1 MWIQYSLVDVR
12 NLDIIEKKNFDVE
25 TDVKVHKLI
34 MVQWQEL
41 IKHNEYLGVA
51 PKEISVLIRWAIS
64 HSLGARIYIKTGFN
78 YAREIGYTGVPQIYE
93 YLLSESQPSIR
104 GTTKWVDF
112 IICLIRV
119 VEKLTGRR
127 NLGSL
132 LPCRSVT
139 YMEQIEWLIKFY
151 LRFYNSK
158 SDEWE

>member
-34 MVQWQEL
+34 MAQWQEL

-51 PKEISVLIRWAIS
+51 PKEISVLIRSAIS
-64 HSLGARIYIKTGFN
+64 YSLGRRVCIKTGFN
-78 YAREIGYTGVPQIYE
+78 YSREIGYTGVPQIYE
-93 YLLSESQPSIR
+93 YLLGEPQPSIR

>member
-1 MWIQYSLVDVR
+1 MWIQYNLVDVR
-12 NLDIIEKKNFDVE
+12 NLDTIEKEYYDVE
-25 TDVKVHKLI
+25 TDVKMHKLI
-34 MVQWQEL
+34 MNQWQEL
-41 IKHNEYLGVA
+41 IKHNEYLGVK
-51 PKEISVLIRWAIS
+51 PEEISVLLRRAIS
-64 HSLGARIYIKTGFN
+64 LGRRIDIKTGFK
-78 YAREIGYTGVPQIYE
+78 YTREIGYTGVPQIYE
-93 YLLSESQPSIR
+93 YLLGEPQPSIR

>member
-25 TDVKVHKLI
+25 TDVKMHKLI
-34 MVQWQEL
+34 MTQWQEL
-41 IKHNEYLGVA
+41 IKHNEYLGVK
-51 PKEISVLIRWAIS
+51 PEEISVLLRWAIS
-64 HSLGARIYIKTGFN
+64 LGRRIDIKTGFK
-78 YAREIGYTGVPQIYE
+78 YTREIGYTGVPQIYE
-93 YLLSESQPSIR
+93 YLLDATQPSVR
-104 GTTKWVDF
+104 AVKWVDF

>member
-34 MVQWQEL
+34 MTQWQEL
-41 IKHNEYLGVA
+41 IKHNEYLWVTS
-51 PKEISVLIRWAIS
+51 KEISVLIRSAIS
-64 HSLGARIYIKTGFN
+64 YSLGRRVCIKTGFN
-78 YAREIGYTGVPQIYE
+78 YSGEIGYTGVPQIYE
-93 YLLSESQPSIR
+93 YLLSVSQSSIR
-104 GTTKWVDF
+104 GATKWVDF

-132 LPCRSVT
+132 LPCRSAT
-139 YMEQIEWLIKFY
+139 YREQIEWLIKFY

>member
-41 IKHNEYLGVA
+41 IKHNEYLGVK
-51 PKEISVLIRWAIS
+51 PEEISVLLRWAIS
-64 HSLGARIYIKTGFN
+64 LGRRIDIKTGFK
-78 YAREIGYTGVPQIYE
+78 YTREIGYTGVPQIYE
-93 YLLSESQPSIR
+93 YLLDETQPSVR
-104 GTTKWVDF
+104 AVKWVDF

-119 VEKLTGRR
+119 VEKLTGRI

-132 LPCRSVT
+132 LPCRSAT
-139 YMEQIEWLIKFY
+139 YAEQIEWLIKFY
-151 LRFYNSK
+151 FRFYSSR

>member
-1 MWIQYSLVDVR
+1 MWIQYCLVGVR
-12 NLDIIEKKNFDVE
+12 NLDTIEKKYYGIE
-25 TDVKVHKLI
+25 TDVKMHKLI
-34 MVQWQEL
+34 MTQWQEL
-41 IKHNEYLGVA
+41 IKHNEYLGVK
-51 PKEISVLIRWAIS
+51 PEEISVLLRWAIS
-64 HSLGARIYIKTGFN
+64 LGRRIDIKTGFK
-78 YAREIGYTGVPQIYE
+78 YTREIGYTGVPQIYE
-93 YLLSESQPSIR
+93 YLLDATQPSVR
-104 GTTKWVDF
+104 AVKWVDF

>member
-34 MVQWQEL
+34 MTQWQEL
-41 IKHNEYLGVA
+41 IKHNEYLGVK
-51 PKEISVLIRWAIS
+51 PEEISVLLRWKIS
-64 HSLGARIYIKTGFN
+64 HSLDRRIDIKTGFE
-78 YAREIGYTGVPQIYE
+78 YTREIGYTGVPRIYE
-93 YLLSESQPSIR
+93 YLLDETQPSIR
-104 GTTKWVDF
+104 GTTKWADF

>member
-34 MVQWQEL
+34 MTQWQEL
-41 IKHNEYLGVA
+41 IKHNEYLGVK
-51 PKEISVLIRWAIS
+51 PEEISVLLRWAIS
-64 HSLGARIYIKTGFN
+64 LGRRIDIKTGFK
-78 YAREIGYTGVPQIYE
+78 YTREIGYTGVPQIYE
-93 YLLSESQPSIR
+93 YLLDETQPSVR
-104 GTTKWVDF
+104 AVKWVDF

-119 VEKLTGRR
+119 VEKLTGRI

-132 LPCRSVT
+132 LPCRSAT
-139 YMEQIEWLIKFY
+139 YAEQIEWLIKFY

-158 SDEWE
+158 NDEWE

>member
-1 MWIQYSLVDVR
+1 MGRFY
-12 NLDIIEKKNFDVE
+12 
-25 TDVKVHKLI
+25 
-34 MVQWQEL
+34 
-41 IKHNEYLGVA
+41 
-51 PKEISVLIRWAIS
+51 
-64 HSLGARIYIKTGFN
+64 
-78 YAREIGYTGVPQIYE
+78 
-93 YLLSESQPSIR
+93 
-104 GTTKWVDF
+104 
-112 IICLIRV
+112 ICLIRV

>member
-1 MWIQYSLVDVR
+1 MWIQYNLVDVR
-12 NLDIIEKKNFDVE
+12 NLDTIEKKYYGIE
-25 TDVKVHKLI
+25 TDVKMHKLI
-34 MVQWQEL
+34 MTQWQEL
-41 IKHNEYLGVA
+41 IKHNEYLGVK
-51 PKEISVLIRWAIS
+51 PEEISVLLRGTIS
-64 HSLGARIYIKTGFN
+64 HSLGSRIDIKTGFE
-78 YAREIGYTGVPQIYE
+78 YTREIGYTGVPRIYE
-93 YLLSESQPSIR
+93 YLLDETQPSIR

>member
-34 MVQWQEL
+34 MAQWQEL
-41 IKHNEYLGVA
+41 IKHNEYLGVK
-51 PKEISVLIRWAIS
+51 PEEISVLLRRAIS
-64 HSLGARIYIKTGFN
+64 LGRRIDIKTGFK
-78 YAREIGYTGVPQIYE
+78 YTREIGYTGVPQIYE
-93 YLLSESQPSIR
+93 YLLSEPQPSIR
-104 GTTKWVDF
+104 GTIKWVDF

-132 LPCRSVT
+132 LPCRSAT

>member
-1 MWIQYSLVDVR
+1 MWIQYCLVGVR
-12 NLDIIEKKNFDVE
+12 NLDTIEKKYYDIE
-25 TDVKVHKLI
+25 TDVKMHKLI
-34 MVQWQEL
+34 MTQWQEL
-41 IKHNEYLGVA
+41 IKHNEYLGVK
-51 PKEISVLIRWAIS
+51 PEEISVLLRWAIS
-64 HSLGARIYIKTGFN
+64 LGRGIDIKTGFK
-78 YAREIGYTGVPQIYE
+78 YTREIGYTGVPQIYE
-93 YLLSESQPSIR
+93 YLLDATQPSVR
-104 GTTKWVDF
+104 AVKWVDF